1 MQSTFKHP
9 QIFADL
15 LTFSQLYY
23 PLHANFPKSFRFAVG
38 EKILSEISEAL
49 RLIVLAN
56 AVDKESYQGCRSGCL
71 SIRKAR
77 ASIEVIRGFILM
89 AWKLKN
95 LSHGA
100 LGELTPRLETISK
113 QASRWESWFIE
124 RMHITAQTST
134 ANQAA

>member
-1 MQSTFKHP
+1 MHSSFKHP

-15 LTFSQLYY
+15 LTFSQIYY

-56 AVDKESYQGCRSGCL
+56 AVDKTSYQGCRSGCL
-71 SIRKAR
+71 LIQKAR

-95 LSHGA
+95 ISHGA
-100 LGELTPRLETISK
+100 LGALTPRLEAISK
-113 QASRWESWFIE
+113 QAARWESWFVE
-124 RMHITAQTST
+124 RMRVTAQSSA